1 MQSEIN
7 LADGYNNYNGG
18 FTYGNEN
25 SNGETYFQH
34 FRCAF
39 SYGFR
44 MIFSGVA
51 AIIHSIFPFLF
62 ETAASDCAKKINEE
76 IDRRSQNT
84 LIQ

>member
-1 MQSEIN
+1 
-7 LADGYNNYNGG
+7 LRRLTKL
-18 FTYGNEN
+18 FTHHPE

>member
-1 MQSEIN
+1 MRR
-7 LADGYNNYNGG
+7 LTKL
-18 FTYGNEN
+18 FTHHPE

-44 MIFSGVA
+44 MIFFGVA

-62 ETAASDCAKKINEE
+62 ETAASDCAKMVNKEVE
-76 IDRRSQNT
+76 RRKLQSIDK
-84 LIQ
+84 

>member
-1 MQSEIN
+1 
-7 LADGYNNYNGG
+7 
-18 FTYGNEN
+18 
-25 SNGETYFQH
+25 
-34 FRCAF
+34 
-39 SYGFR
+39 
-44 MIFSGVA
+44 MIFFGVA